1 MLLAQ
6 LFVERCHSRQAAYN
20 SLQAALM
27 TRYLRRGGTVDSW
40 MTRFAP
46 VFRKRYGWICQEIT
60 G

>member
-6 LFVERCHSRQAAYN
+6 LFVERYPTRQAAYN

-27 TRYLRRGGTVDSW
+27 MRYLRRGGTLDAW

-46 VFRKRYGWICQEIT
+46 VFRRRYGWICQELP